1 MKRFIPKPKSLFPNI
16 EGEIPTSQ
24 ISEKQQ
30 GKKHL
35 AKMNCEV
42 QIFERML
49 AYTIYYPNLLLQ
61 HHQSI
66 CIPIITHTDGP
77 LGH

>member
-30 GKKHL
+30 DKKHL

-49 AYTIYYPNLLLQ
+49 AYTIYYPNLLLL

-66 CIPIITHTDGP
+66 CIPILTHTDGP